1 MKLLMIAAIILGSLS
16 ITFQSCKKNDGK
28 KDPDIRTSLVGTWE
42 LRQTSGA
49 MIPAPTLY
57 PQGNGNIL
65 KFTEE
70 NYLLL
75 KNGQILKSGKYV
87 VVEDTTVEKNV
98 CLIMPRGEYTHRIVY
113 DGDYAA
119 TKVFIDINSKS
130 LKFVSGCYAFDAG
143 HREEYEKVPVI
154 Q

>member
-1 MKLLMIAAIILGSLS
+1 VIPPIILGSLS

-49 MIPAPTLY
+49 MIPATTLY

-65 KFTEE
+65 KFTEAD
-70 NYLLL
+70 YVLL

-87 VVEDTTVEKNV
+87 VTEDTTVEKNV
-98 CLIMPRGEYTHRIVY
+98 CLIMPKGEYAHRIVY

-119 TKVFIDINSKS
+119 TKVFLDVTGKTKIC
-130 LKFVSGCYAFDAG
+130 FGCYAFDAG
-143 HREEYEKVPVI
+143 IGEI
-154 Q
+154 